1 VFTAYSLVLKE
12 AGKVIQVDEALH
24 APIVQKL
31 GVITRSQHHDWA
43 QSFTTFVL
51 TGPGRAVLARYG
63 YKVH

>member
-1 VFTAYSLVLKE
+1 M
-12 AGKVIQVDEALH
+12 IQVDEALH

-31 GVITRSQHHDWA
+31 GVIARSQHHDWA